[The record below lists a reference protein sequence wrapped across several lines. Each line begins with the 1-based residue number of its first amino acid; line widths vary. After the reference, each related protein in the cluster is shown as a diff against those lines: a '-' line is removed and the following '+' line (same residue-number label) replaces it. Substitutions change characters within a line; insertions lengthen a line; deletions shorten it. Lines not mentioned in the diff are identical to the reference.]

1 MTNENLKPPS
11 VADMLRMT
19 GGNTA
24 QFMEQ
29 VASHIE
35 YLETE
40 VARLSK
46 RVTELEVANDAQ

>member
-19 GGNTA
+19 GGKTA